1 MIAAVLWLYL
11 AGAAVT
17 LVLLRACMA
26 TRGALQPRPAA
37 HRLWIRQTVYALAWP
52 VFWLV
57 LHRAA
62 SSPSFRR
69 RILGWV

>member
-1 MIAAVLWLYL
+1 VNAVLWVWLI
-11 AGAAVT
+11 GAVVT
-17 LVLLRACMA
+17 LALLRACMV

-37 HRLWIRQTVYALAWP
+37 HRLWIRQTFYALVWP
-52 VFWLV
+52 VFWPV

-62 SSPSFRR
+62 VSPAFRR